1 MALLRCTDGRSADIP
16 DWLYAE
22 YHLTPYALGDRSCP
36 YGPEVRMPLETARY
50 HNRCTFECVAR
61 LAQTAS
67 AAAVALTMIR
77 NAHRVTK

>member
-1 MALLRCTDGRSADIP
+1 MALIRSTDGRSANIQ

-22 YHLTPYALGDRSCP
+22 YHRAPYDLGDRSCP
-36 YGPEVRMPLETARY
+36 YGPEARMPLETVPH
-50 HNRCTFECVAR
+50 HNRGTFECVCR

-67 AAAVALTMIR
+67 ATAVALTMIR